1 MTMFWYKL
9 VGILL
14 KKLHLGMGINSS
26 TDNPSPVHGY
36 IDFCRLKLNDGN
48 GIAIDR
54 FTFRWK

>member
-1 MTMFWYKL
+1 MNLIIIMTMFWYKL

-36 IDFCRLKLNDGN
+36 IEFCRLKLND
-48 GIAIDR
+48 
-54 FTFRWK
+54 WKRYCY